1 MIAVHHKNTE
11 PVKSLDLTATCPAIP
26 DGSII
31 KIMYKLE
38 PCHE

>member
-1 MIAVHHKNTE
+1 MNAVHCKNTK
-11 PVKSLDLTATCPAIP
+11 PVKSLDLTATCPANQ
-26 DGSII
+26 DGAII